1 MVEEN
6 ISHELRLKT
15 IDETKNYF
23 LEEMEQNE
31 VISRK
36 YKKVCA
42 TMNYIE
48 HLLILASLITG
59 CISVSTFDSLLGMSS
74 ATGWGIMSSAT
85 GLKICAMTAGIKCKG
100 KSII

>member
-1 MVEEN
+1 MVGEN

-48 HLLILASLITG
+48 HFLILASLITG
-59 CISVSTFDSLLGMSS
+59 CISVSTFDSLLGMPI
-74 ATGWGIMSSAT
+74 GIMSSAT